1 MITIQTPS
9 CNLVATSPF
18 IEANGP
24 GERDHRRYGV
34 AIWSR
39 RRCSLRQAISARYN
53 RSVKATRTGELGLIE
68 RLTDILRRHQT
79 PSAPKPLVGIGDDCA
94 AWTIGDCAVLATTDT
109 MVHGVH
115 FSNAIAWQDVGWK
128 IVAVN
133 VSDIAAMGGTPTYGL
148 ITLGVP
154 PDLASE
160 SLEELYEGVAEAS
173 LRYGL
178 TIAGGDV
185 VEAAQAFVTLTLF
198 GEAATDS
205 SGRPLLTLRSAAHP
219 GDVIAVTGR
228 LGDSAA
234 GLRLLSDQGGRID
247 AKYAVLVQAH
257 VRPEPR
263 IEVGR
268 NAVNRG
274 VRCAID
280 ISDGLLQDIGHICE
294 ASGVAALIRAEQL
307 PVSEPLRAAFPSDA
321 VSLAATGG
329 EDYELVLVA
338 RRNVLDEVTKAS
350 GVPITIVGEV
360 TVGPAGDVRLIDAQ
374 GTDIT
379 PAVGGWDH
387 LRSAR

>member
-1 MITIQTPS
+1 
-9 CNLVATSPF
+9 
-18 IEANGP
+18 
-24 GERDHRRYGV
+24 
-34 AIWSR
+34 
-39 RRCSLRQAISARYN
+39 
-53 RSVKATRTGELGLIE
+53 
-68 RLTDILRRHQT
+68 
-79 PSAPKPLVGIGDDCA
+79 
-94 AWTIGDCAVLATTDT
+94 

-115 FSNAIAWQDVGWK
+115 FSNAIAWRDVGWK

-148 ITLGVP
+148 ITLGVAP
-154 PDLASE
+154 SLTGE
-160 SLEELYEGVAEAS
+160 SLEELYEGVAVAS

-198 GEAATDS
+198 GESATDS
-205 SGRPLLTLRSAAHP
+205 SGRPLLMLRSAAHP

-234 GLRLLSDQGGRID
+234 GLRLLADQGRRTE

-280 ISDGLLQDIGHICE
+280 VSDGLLQDIGHICE
-294 ASGVAALIRAEQL
+294 ASGVAALLHTEQL
-307 PVSEPLRAAFPSDA
+307 PVSESLRSAFPGDA

-338 RRNVLDEVTKAS
+338 KRNVLDEVTKVS
-350 GVPITIVGEV
+350 DVPITVVGEM
-360 TVGPAGDVRLIDAQ
+360 TIGAAGDVRLIGARGD
-374 GTDIT
+374 DIT